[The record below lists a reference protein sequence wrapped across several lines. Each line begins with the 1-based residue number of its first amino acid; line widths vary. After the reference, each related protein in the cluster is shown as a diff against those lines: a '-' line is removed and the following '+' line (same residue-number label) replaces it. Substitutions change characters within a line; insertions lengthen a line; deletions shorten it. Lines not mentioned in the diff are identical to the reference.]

1 MYECF
6 KTEDLKEFSG
16 SPVVR
21 ACSFHSRGPGSIPA
35 WGTKI
40 SQATCHGPEKEKKKI
55 NKNINQETNLPF

>member
-21 ACSFHSRGPGSIPA
+21 VCSFHSRGPGSIPA

-40 SQATCHGPEKEKKKI
+40 SQATCHGPEKEKKKLI
-55 NKNINQETNLPF
+55 KT